1 MNGIYVIYY
10 TGVAGVGQAMFT
22 LMNGVVTGS
31 DENGGTLDGTLM
43 PDENGMLEMDINL
56 GVLPDGVLVTG
67 FMNDS
72 DEMVTH
78 HIGASLPKDFANEQP
93 IMIKTPTGPVNAIF
107 RRLREI

>member
-1 MNGIYVIYY
+1 
-10 TGVAGVGQAMFT
+10 MFT

-43 PDENGMLEMDINL
+43 PDENGMLEININL
-56 GVLPDGVLVTG
+56 GVLPDGILVTG